1 MMVYR
6 IAKAPYHEDMEGTGA
21 KMFGSRW
28 NRQGV
33 AVLYT
38 AAHISLSVLEMI
50 VHVDDLQQVEGLH
63 LLALEIPDSLQLAEV
78 RLSKLKKN
86 WFDDVDYTQWMG
98 TRFATDNQCVGLIVP
113 SVVVPQ
119 ERNVILNP
127 DHKDF
132 KKVKLLSNEKIV
144 FDKRLI
150 S

>member
-1 MMVYR
+1 MIVYR
-6 IAKAPYHEDMEGTGA
+6 IAKEPHDEDMEGTGA
-21 KMFGSRW
+21 KLFGGRW

-63 LLALEIPDSLQLAEV
+63 LLTLDIPDSLQMAEV
-78 RLSKLKKN
+78 RLAKLKKN
-86 WFDDVDYTQWMG
+86 WVDDVDYTQWMG
-98 TRFATDNQCVGLIVP
+98 TRFANDNQCVCLIVP

-119 ERNVILNP
+119 EANFILNP
-127 DHKDF
+127 AHKDF
-132 KKVKLLSNEKIV
+132 KKVKVVSNEKIQ